1 MKIAVVGGGAAGYFA
16 SVSAKK
22 HFPNADVHLIE
33 KTGKTLSKVKISGGG
48 RCNVTHH
55 CLNNRELSQH
65 YPRGERFLRK
75 SFEQFSV
82 ADTITWFE
90 QHGVE
95 LKVETDNRM
104 FPRTDDSQ
112 TIVETLTKAIN
123 EHGVILRLNSS
134 VDSFA
139 KQHAG
144 FILRI
149 TGQRELFN
157 RVIIATGGSPKR
169 QGMHWL
175 SDIGVK
181 VVSPVPSLF
190 TFNIPQ
196 DHITTLMGV
205 STSDAEVQIVGKK
218 LSSKGPVLITHW
230 GLSGPAVLKLSAI
243 GARIL
248 ADCDYKFKVAVSWVG
263 MKEHQVRE
271 ILELHSQNNSQKQ
284 TGNLHLFEIPK
295 RLWSYLLVK
304 SEIASD
310 RTWNEISKK
319 LQNRLINLLVN
330 DTYNV
335 NGKTT
340 FKEEFVTAG
349 GVELSDVNPETMES
363 TEVAGLYFAGEVLDI
378 DGITGGFNF
387 QAAWTTGFIAG
398 KHVGR

>member
-1 MKIAVVGGGAAGYFA
+1 M
-16 SVSAKK
+16 
-22 HFPNADVHLIE
+22 FP
-33 KTGKTLSKVKISGGG
+33 K
-48 RCNVTHH
+48 
-55 CLNNRELSQH
+55 
-65 YPRGERFLRK
+65 
-75 SFEQFSV
+75 
-82 ADTITWFE
+82 
-90 QHGVE
+90 
-95 LKVETDNRM
+95 TDN
-104 FPRTDDSQ
+104 SQ
-112 TIVETLTKAIN
+112 TIVVTLTKAIN
-123 EHGVILRLNSS
+123 ENGVILRLNSP
-134 VDSFA
+134 VDSFT
-139 KQHAG
+139 KQNDG
-144 FILRI
+144 FILHI
-149 TGQRELFN
+149 KGHQELFN

-169 QGMHWL
+169 QGMKWL

-196 DHITTLMGV
+196 DHMTTLMGV

-284 TGNLHLFEIPK
+284 IGNLHLFEIPK

-335 NGKTT
+335 KGKTT
-340 FKEEFVTAG
+340 FKDEFVTAG
-349 GVELSDVNPETMES
+349 GVELSGVNPETMES
-363 TEVAGLYFAGEVLDI
+363 TQVTGLYFAGEVLDI